1 MGVAQSQPVCR
12 LNGWLYLTQD
22 LGPSESGQAAQ
33 ASDPPV
39 WGRCG
44 HSYWVR
50 GHRPG
55 LCPARPWPPHGD
67 VRVSGG
73 QRAVEGLPDLP
84 PGRAPAFP
92 GLGRVSAKSLASS
105 SSFLAA
111 PE

>member
-12 LNGWLYLTQD
+12 LNGWRYLTQD

-55 LCPARPWPPHGD
+55 LCPAQALATSWGREGVW
-67 VRVSGG
+67 
-73 QRAVEGLPDLP
+73 RAEG
-84 PGRAPAFP
+84 
-92 GLGRVSAKSLASS
+92 S
-105 SSFLAA
+105 
-111 PE
+111 